1 MKLDRYDRAIVHALQ
16 LDGRITNSQL
26 AETVS
31 LSESA
36 CLRRVRALEESGFIE
51 GYTALINQ
59 QKAGCPVNVFVNIT
73 LDRQEQ
79 AHLHAFEEAARKVPE
94 VMECYLMSGEYDYLL
109 RVVLADTADFER
121 LHSQHLTRL
130 PHVARVQSSFAL
142 RTVQKSRELPIA
154 ATAACEAF
162 ESVSAVE
169 LQRESHLDRVG
180 DPFGAFPVALADA
193 EIQPLELGRAREASR
208 RRGGRRELEL
218 DGHVLGDA
226 AQRKRADRG
235 VARGRAWRH
244 AAGHVMG
251 RREMRHVEDVRAAH
265 GAVAILVAGI
275 RRIHVDRSPRCARL
289 PAHPERNRRR
299 R

>member
-1 MKLDRYDRAIVHALQ
+1 MKLDRYDRALVHVLQ

-26 AETVS
+26 AETVN

-36 CLRRVRALEESGFIE
+36 CLRRVRALEETGFIE

-59 QKAGCPVNVFVNIT
+59 QNAGCPVNVFVNIT

-142 RTVQKSRELPIA
+142 RTVQKSRELPI
-154 ATAACEAF
+154 
-162 ESVSAVE
+162 
-169 LQRESHLDRVG
+169 
-180 DPFGAFPVALADA
+180 
-193 EIQPLELGRAREASR
+193 
-208 RRGGRRELEL
+208 
-218 DGHVLGDA
+218 
-226 AQRKRADRG
+226 
-235 VARGRAWRH
+235 
-244 AAGHVMG
+244 
-251 RREMRHVEDVRAAH
+251 
-265 GAVAILVAGI
+265 
-275 RRIHVDRSPRCARL
+275 RS
-289 PAHPERNRRR
+289 
-299 R
+299 